1 MQAREQ
7 RSGRWGSRLRWVA
20 TIVGVGVMSP
30 NALASV
36 GSGPASP
43 LDMFLSAHFV
53 VQGVM
58 LLLVAASIFTW
69 ATLFAKLR
77 EFREVT
83 QEVNR
88 ADHEVNTAESLAELK
103 LADMS
108 VFSFM
113 VDTVWQ
119 EIEMSYKRPRTM
131 QLIGIKE
138 RAAARLHSSQDL
150 TLAHLG
156 RGLSPIANVASVTP
170 FIGLFGTVWGIMNSF
185 VGIAAAKSTS
195 LAVVAP
201 GIAEALLATGLGLA
215 VAIPATVMHQILSR
229 KLGDLR
235 NLLSGSSTA
244 LMCLVSRELEGLD
257 QQNLTPVNL
266 PPRRREK
273 SYA

>member
-1 MQAREQ
+1 M
-7 RSGRWGSRLRWVA
+7 L
-20 TIVGVGVMSP
+20 
-30 NALASV
+30 
-36 GSGPASP
+36 ASP

-58 LLLVAASIFTW
+58 LLLVMGSIFTW

-83 QEVNR
+83 NEVIR

-103 LADMS
+103 LGDMS
-108 VFSFM
+108 VFSYM

-185 VGIAAAKSTS
+185 MGIAAAKSTS

-235 NLLSGSSTA
+235 NLLSGGSTA
-244 LMCLVSRELEGLD
+244 LMCLVSRELESLD
-257 QQNLTPVNL
+257 QQNLSPVNL

-273 SYA
+273 QRA